1 MWCRETEF
9 LMALLFVLQMGMEE
23 KPIRNAAKAEKVYSL
38 PWLGLYTASMPVLA
52 AAAAAPVLRLLF
64 KAASGGKLNGWESS
78 CDK

>member
-1 MWCRETEF
+1 
-9 LMALLFVLQMGMEE
+9 MGMEE

-52 AAAAAPVLRLLF
+52 AAAAAAAPVLRVLF

>member
-1 MWCRETEF
+1 
-9 LMALLFVLQMGMEE
+9 MALLFVLQMGMEE

-38 PWLGLYTASMPVLA
+38 PWLGLDTASMPVLAA

>member
-1 MWCRETEF
+1 
-9 LMALLFVLQMGMEE
+9 MGMEE

-52 AAAAAPVLRLLF
+52 AAAAAAPVLRVLF

>member
-1 MWCRETEF
+1 
-9 LMALLFVLQMGMEE
+9 MALLFVLQMGMEE

-38 PWLGLYTASMPVLA
+38 PWLGLDTASMPVLAA

-64 KAASGGKLNGWESS
+64 KAASGEKLNGWESS

>member
-1 MWCRETEF
+1 
-9 LMALLFVLQMGMEE
+9 MALLFVLQMGMEE

-38 PWLGLYTASMPVLA
+38 PWLGLYTASMLVLAA